1 MPINHINLDKKLIG
15 KRSAG
20 KPHAAFDAE
29 GAGNTI
35 KTCACSRPYL
45 GGACRRNVAGLLDGE
60 EIVSKK
66 YREIKLV

>member
-29 GAGNTI
+29 GAGYTI

-45 GGACRRNVAGLLDGE
+45 KRGE
-60 EIVSKK
+60 IE
-66 YREIKLV
+66 